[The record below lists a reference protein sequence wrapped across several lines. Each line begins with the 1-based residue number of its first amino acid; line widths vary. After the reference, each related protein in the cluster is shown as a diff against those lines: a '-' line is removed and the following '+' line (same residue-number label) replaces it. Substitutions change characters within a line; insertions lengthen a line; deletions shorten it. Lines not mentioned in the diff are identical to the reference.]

1 MTGYAD
7 TLVKGRVFCGLHKEL
22 IGMLAIEGA
31 NLRPERVR
39 TLDALLA
46 AIRDAAARMP

>member
-7 TLVKGRVFCGLHKEL
+7 TLIKGRVFCGLYEEL
-22 IGMLAIEGA
+22 TKMLAIAGV

-39 TLDALLA
+39 ILDALLA
-46 AIRDAAARMP
+46 AIRDAAAQTP